1 MKLRKVDQYNLVN
14 FFYDIFLL
22 DGIKIVTLWSI
33 NVFML

>member
-1 MKLRKVDQYNLVN
+1 MSDMVN

-22 DGIKIVTLWSI
+22 DEIKIVTLWSI